1 VSYVKN
7 EWGGGFTANVTVTNS
22 GVSIAIAG
30 AVGGMASGLVAAA
43 GYPLLALGGG
53 ILTLA
58 IVPSVIITA
67 RNRQTRP

>member
-30 AVGGMASGLVAAA
+30 AVGGVASGLAAA